1 MSRDLI
7 WPVILSGGSGT
18 RLWPLSRGLF
28 PKQLLEL
35 ASDKTMIQETA
46 LRVADRSR
54 FHAPMV
60 IANHEHRFLIA
71 EQLRAV
77 AVAPDPLFLEPEG
90 RNTAAA
96 VAVAALIVAEQE
108 PDGLM
113 LVMPSDHVIADLAAF
128 HAAVGAAEQAAHLG
142 RLVTFGIKPDRP
154 ETGYGYIKAGAPLTD
169 AGAHEVAA
177 FVEKPDRAT
186 AEEYLESGAYS
197 WNSGIFLLPVSLL
210 LSELE
215 AHAPDILSACRAAVD
230 GRTQD
235 LDFVRPDT
243 DAFKS
248 APSDSIDYAV
258 MEKTDRAAVV
268 KVDMGWNDLGSF
280 EALWQIGEKDEHG
293 NVCRGDV
300 ISSDTED
307 SLLISDGPAVASL
320 GVDGLVVV
328 ATKDAVLVCDR
339 EKAQDVKAVVEEL
352 KRQDREE
359 RLTHTVVYRP
369 WGSYETTD
377 LGERFQTKR
386 LVLNPGAKLS
396 LQKHHHRAEH
406 WIVVRGSARVTCDD
420 RVFMLSEN
428 ESTFIPVGAKHRL
441 ENPGKIP
448 LHIIEVQSG
457 SYLGEDDIIRF
468 EDTYGRE

>member
-18 RLWPLSRGLF
+18 RLWPLSRGLY

-35 ASDKTMIQETA
+35 ASDNSMIQETA
-46 LRVADRSR
+46 LRVADRAR

-60 IANHEHRFLIA
+60 IANNAHRFLIA

-77 AVAPDPLFLEPEG
+77 GTAPAPLFLEPEG

-96 VAVAALIVAEQE
+96 VAVAALMVAEQD

-113 LVMPSDHVIADLAAF
+113 LVMPSDHVIADLTAF
-128 HAAVGAAEQAAHLG
+128 HAAARAAEQAARLG
-142 RLVTFGIKPDRP
+142 RLVTFGITPDRP

-177 FVEKPDRAT
+177 FVEKPDRAM
-186 AEEYLESGAYS
+186 AEEYLASGAYS
-197 WNSGIFLLPVSLL
+197 WNSGIFLLPVGLL
-210 LSELE
+210 LGELE
-215 AHAPDILSACRAAVD
+215 AFAPEILSACKAAVA

-235 LDFVRPDT
+235 FDFVRPDAG
-243 DAFKS
+243 AFTS

-280 EALWQIGEKDEHG
+280 EALWQIGEKDAHG
-293 NVCRGDV
+293 NVRRGDV
-300 ISSDTED
+300 ITSDTGD
-307 SLLISDGPAVASL
+307 SLLISDGPAVASV
-320 GVDGLVVV
+320 GIDGLVVV
-328 ATKDAVLVCDR
+328 ATKDAVLVCGRDT
-339 EKAQDVKAVVEEL
+339 AQDVKAVVEEL
-352 KRQDREE
+352 KRQGREE
-359 RLTHTVVYRP
+359 RLTHTVVHRP

-420 RVFMLSEN
+420 KVFMLSEN

-457 SYLGEDDIIRF
+457 SYLGEDDIVRF
-468 EDTYGRE
+468 EDSYGRD